1 MFPKMRAFQAG
12 EIENVIGINVDE
24 TGNGSRVHLFFVKA
38 LYSSLLYI
46 YINNAFGKRC
56 DE

>member
-1 MFPKMRAFQAG
+1 MFLKMRAFQAG

>member
-1 MFPKMRAFQAG
+1 MFLKMRAFQAG

-24 TGNGSRVHLFFVKA
+24 VAEARVHLFFVKA

-46 YINNAFGKRC
+46 CINNVFWKRC